1 MRKLPVFFI
10 VLLALIIM
18 TPVTALSVPASP
30 DAAEVVQPDGTA
42 VKVHLTGDEWNNW
55 VETLDGYTVE
65 KGPDG
70 YWRYVVR
77 YEDGKPVLS
86 PLRADAPPPAG
97 LQQYIRQAPDK
108 RKTPVR

>member
-1 MRKLPVFFI
+1 
-10 VLLALIIM
+10 M

-30 DAAEVVQPDGTA
+30 DAGEVIQPDGA
-42 VKVHLTGDEWNNW
+42 VVKVHLRGDEWNNW

-65 KGPDG
+65 QGPDG
-70 YWRYVVR
+70 YWRYVDR

-86 PLRADAPPPAG
+86 TVRADAAPPAG
-97 LQQYIRQAPDK
+97 LPKYTRRAPDK